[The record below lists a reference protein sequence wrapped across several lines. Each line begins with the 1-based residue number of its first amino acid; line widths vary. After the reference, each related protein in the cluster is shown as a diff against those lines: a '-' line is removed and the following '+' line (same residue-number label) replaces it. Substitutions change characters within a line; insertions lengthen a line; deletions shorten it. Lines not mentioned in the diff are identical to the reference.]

1 MSPCQARSEVLGGRK
16 RGAKV
21 VIDDSDDLPADEVS
35 MDADVLEVE
44 LTIFSGGVR
53 ARVLLGGKTSR

>member
-1 MSPCQARSEVLGGRK
+1 MLGGRK

-21 VIDDSDDLPADEVS
+21 VIDESDDFPADEIS
-35 MDADVLEVE
+35 MEADALEVK

-53 ARVLLGGKTSR
+53 AQVLFRGKTSR